1 MFVEGIFWYLSIFWY
16 FFVIFGNFMVD
27 SPHVCRWDIEWGQ
40 LKSSEGAE
48 SLRNSQHPLQQ
59 STTHEITLKLLT
71 I

>member
-1 MFVEGIFWYLSIFWY
+1 MFVEGIFWYLTILVFLCNFWL
-16 FFVIFGNFMVD
+16 FFVD
-27 SPHVCRWDIEWGQ
+27 SLHVCRWDIEWGQ